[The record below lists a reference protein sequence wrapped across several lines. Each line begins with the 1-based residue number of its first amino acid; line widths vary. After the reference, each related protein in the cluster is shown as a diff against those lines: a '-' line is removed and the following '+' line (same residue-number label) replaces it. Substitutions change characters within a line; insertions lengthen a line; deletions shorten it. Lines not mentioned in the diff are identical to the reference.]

1 VRRSLSN
8 GFVNTFSNDMCIRF
22 IHHFSRKGTLL
33 AFKRSRFQV
42 DHLAY
47 TWLLEI
53 ALKVLSAQSDNTR
66 RAETIKELIEQIC
79 IDGMLSS
86 TFLNKLS
93 NGPFYEEGWT
103 QDESER
109 LRKEHLGDPP
119 FPTAWSRNVKDE
131 KYRPSERDIHEGR
144 S

>member
-1 VRRSLSN
+1 
-8 GFVNTFSNDMCIRF
+8 
-22 IHHFSRKGTLL
+22 L

-53 ALKVLSAQSDNTR
+53 ALKVLSSQSDDTR
-66 RAETIKELIEQIC
+66 RAETIKELIEQTC

-86 TFLNKLS
+86 TFLNKFS

-131 KYRPSERDIHEGR
+131 KRRPTEHDIHEPTEDPK
-144 S
+144 